1 MRGATCHRF
10 RQGSRNRYF
19 NPRSSC
25 EERLGTQ
32 SRISTEIISIH
43 APHARSDL
51 GSGGGRHRRH
61 DISIH
66 APHAR
71 SDCVVRYYR
80 HRIYDFNP
88 RSSCEER
95 PLYPG
100 STTLDFLFQST
111 LLMRGATAPQCQQFR
126 RHYFNPRSS
135 CEERQCGKT
144 HNHISPD
151 FNPRSSCE
159 ERHNILASHFNPIG
173 ISIHAPHARSD
184 SRSGC
189 RRKQTDNFNPRS
201 SCEERPS
208 VPDIT
213 CWATIIS
220 IHAPHARSDSETITN
235 HINDY
240 ISIHAPH
247 ARSDCVNFRH

>member
-1 MRGATCHRF
+1 MYPLIRFVRFQSTLLMRGAT
-10 RQGSRNRYF
+10 
-19 NPRSSC
+19 
-25 EERLGTQ
+25 
-32 SRISTEIISIH
+32 
-43 APHARSDL
+43 
-51 GSGGGRHRRH
+51 RHPVW
-61 DISIH
+61 DID
-66 APHAR
+66 R
-71 SDCVVRYYR
+71 DN
-80 HRIYDFNP
+80 FNP

-95 PLYPG
+95 PR
-100 STTLDFLFQST
+100 Q
-111 LLMRGATAPQCQQFR
+111 R
-126 RHYFNPRSS
+126 RRPTSQARYFNPRSS